1 MQRKNQD
8 WHAEDIKAA
17 VRKRGTTLSQLSR
30 DAGLKSDSLRN
41 VLRFH
46 CKKYEAIVAGV
57 IGVEPGEIWP
67 SRYSQGAGS
76 QGGLHD

>member
-1 MQRKNQD
+1 MQTKTQD

-17 VRKRGTTLSQLSR
+17 VRKRGKTFSLLSR
-30 DAGLKSDSLRN
+30 EAGLKSDSLRN
-41 VLRFH
+41 VLRFR
-46 CKKYEAIVAGV
+46 CKKYELIVAGV

-67 SRYSQGAGS
+67 SRYSQGADS

>member
-1 MQRKNQD
+1 MQTKNQD

-17 VRKRGTTLSQLSR
+17 VRKRGTTFSRLSR
-30 DAGLKSDSLRN
+30 EAGLKPDSLRN

-67 SRYSQGAGS
+67 SRYSQGADL

>member
-1 MQRKNQD
+1 MQTKNQD

-17 VRKRGTTLSQLSR
+17 VRKSGTTFSRLSR
-30 DAGLKSDSLRN
+30 DSGLKSDSLRN

-67 SRYSQGAGS
+67 SRYSKGTDS
-76 QGGLHD
+76 QEVLHD